1 MGAALVEGNALCLG
15 RGHWLMWE
23 VPKMAEGNRGAY
35 PGFLV
40 FFKREGIGRPQQGK
54 KGRVY

>member
-1 MGAALVEGNALCLG
+1 MKGVYGGRPVCKKEKMGAALVEGNALCSG

-35 PGFLV
+35 LGFLV
-40 FFKREGIGRPQQGK
+40 F
-54 KGRVY
+54 